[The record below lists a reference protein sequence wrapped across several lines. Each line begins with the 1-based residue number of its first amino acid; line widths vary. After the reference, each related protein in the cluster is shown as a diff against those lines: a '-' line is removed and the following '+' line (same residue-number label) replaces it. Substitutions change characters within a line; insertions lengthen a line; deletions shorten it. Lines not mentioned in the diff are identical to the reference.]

1 MIFLRRRPSARNLI
15 IPCLA
20 AAALHSSPL
29 LADDWLVL
37 SGFSYHFKQDQRDW
51 REDNPGI
58 GMERESTKYNGLFW
72 AGGYFRNSYDRDTV
86 YAGVRWMPYRVGPVA
101 FGAYAL
107 AATGYWSPVL
117 AAPAI
122 SIEGKNVALN
132 IVVVPNLPDHSG
144 FIGTQLRFRLH

>member
-1 MIFLRRRPSARNLI
+1 MNFLSRRFSAVTLNTLCFI
-15 IPCLA
+15 L
-20 AAALHSSPL
+20 AALHSPAL
-29 LADDWLVL
+29 FADDWLVL
-37 SGFSYHFKQDQRDW
+37 SGFSYHFKQNQRDW

-58 GMERESTKYNGLFW
+58 GMERESAKYSGLFW
-72 AGGYFRNSYDRDTV
+72 TGGYFRNSYDRDTV
-86 YAGVRWMPYRVGPVA
+86 YAGVRWMPYRIGPVA

-107 AATGYWSPVL
+107 AATGYWSPLV

-144 FIGTQLRFRLH
+144 FIGTQIRFRLH